1 MLSLMTLPRELRD
14 QICGYIIQFPQQKRP
29 ALDQTFDQLTQG
41 RKSLKRPK
49 DSGPG
54 NNTVLNLP
62 DGPVPNTA
70 HLLRVN
76 RQLHAET
83 LENVKFLQACVYEL
97 DVIILDE
104 ILLLPTW
111 IRVPRFATRLD
122 RVCTTFRIAGRYDR
136 ANEDHG
142 DENRGIPPGAYRRWN
157 SYKGFRGGDG
167 GGPAMSWQIYSILEG
182 FSKYCQCEREH
193 SADLIHLVRMGP
205 AGKDGD
211 ANNDRHISIKT
222 LDINVETPPGVNPDE
237 LRPPRSG
244 GARYYHASDSVLDP
258 RYLADFIAKNIR
270 DLLGSGDATWFMYG
284 KILYE
289 HIDTVIVRQDGEEL
303 ERFDVAERLK
313 HFGGYSPSRNLMM
326 SYEGYKTIAWKR
338 RASRGLNGR

>member
-1 MLSLMTLPRELRD
+1 MRSLMTLPRELRD
-14 QICGYIIQFPQQKRP
+14 QICGYVIQAPQQNPP
-29 ALDQTFDQLTQG
+29 AINQTFDQLTQG
-41 RKSLKRPK
+41 RKSLNHPK

-54 NNTVLNLP
+54 NDAVLNLP

-70 HLLRVN
+70 SLLRVN

-111 IRVPRFATRLD
+111 IHVPHFATRLD
-122 RVCTTFRIAGRYDR
+122 RVGTTFRISGRYDR
-136 ANEDHG
+136 ANEDYG
-142 DENRGIPPGAYRRWN
+142 DEGCGLPPGPYRRWN
-157 SYKGFRGGDG
+157 SYKGFRNGDCV
-167 GGPAMSWQIYSILEG
+167 GPAMSWQIYSMLER
-182 FSKYCQCEREH
+182 FSKYCLCEWEH
-193 SADLIHLVRMGP
+193 SADLVDPVRMGP
-205 AGKDGD
+205 AGEDGD

-222 LDINVETPPGVNPDE
+222 LDINVETPPGISPDD

-244 GARYYHASDSVLDP
+244 GMRYYDGSDSVLCP
-258 RYLADFIAKNIR
+258 TYLADFIVENIR

-284 KILYE
+284 KIIYE
-289 HIDTVIVRQDGEEL
+289 HVDTVIVRQDGEDL

-326 SYEGYKTIAWKR
+326 SYEGYKAIAWKR
-338 RASRGLNGR
+338 RASRGLKGR